1 MKRIE
6 QHIPPESFGADA
18 KNALSVT
25 EITTHIKDLLE
36 TAFGSLWV
44 TGEVS
49 NFRKQASGH
58 CYFTLKD
65 SGAQLRCVMW
75 RTTAARL
82 SALPTDGMQILAR
95 GTLTVYEPYG
105 QHQLVVS
112 YAQPAGV
119 GSLQAAF
126 EELKAKLATEGL
138 FDESRKRPIPRW
150 PTTVG
155 VVTSGTG
162 AAVRD
167 IINVISRRMPTTRII
182 VRPTVVQGDKAAS
195 DIVDA
200 IRQFNEH
207 NVADVLIVGRGG
219 GSLEDLWAFNE
230 EPVVRAIVGSRIPVI
245 SAVGHEIDFTLA
257 DFAADLRAPTPS
269 AAAEIVVPDIR
280 EVRQFVAGAYRE
292 LGENLRTQVD
302 RAAERFQRAWSPDV
316 MRRVYDRIDRRSQDV
331 DRMAEAI
338 GRRAER
344 IVQNRVSRFRSHV
357 GTLHALSPLRVLARG
372 FAVAE
377 REDGSLILDASDVSP
392 KDRFRVRLH
401 QGIILGIVDSR
412 LGS

>member
-1 MKRIE
+1 
-6 QHIPPESFGADA
+6 
-18 KNALSVT
+18 
-25 EITTHIKDLLE
+25 
-36 TAFGSLWV
+36 
-44 TGEVS
+44 
-49 NFRKQASGH
+49 
-58 CYFTLKD
+58 
-65 SGAQLRCVMW
+65 
-75 RTTAARL
+75 
-82 SALPTDGMQILAR
+82 
-95 GTLTVYEPYG
+95 
-105 QHQLVVS
+105 
-112 YAQPAGV
+112 
-119 GSLQAAF
+119 
-126 EELKAKLATEGL
+126 
-138 FDESRKRPIPRW
+138 
-150 PTTVG
+150 
-155 VVTSGTG
+155 
-162 AAVRD
+162 
-167 IINVISRRMPTTRII
+167 
-182 VRPTVVQGDKAAS
+182 VRPTVVQGDKAAP

-292 LGENLRTQVD
+292 LGESLRTQVD

-316 MRRVYDRIDRRSQDV
+316 MRRIYDRIDRRSQDV

-344 IVQNRVSRFRSHV
+344 IVQSRVSRFRSHV
-357 GTLHALSPLRVLARG
+357 GTLQALSPLRVLARG

>member
-1 MKRIE
+1 MKRTDS
-6 QHIPPESFGADA
+6 PTSPESFGADA
-18 KNALSVT
+18 KNALTVT
-25 EITTHIKDLLE
+25 DITAHIKDLLE

-75 RTTAARL
+75 RTTATRL

-126 EELKAKLATEGL
+126 EELKTKLTAEGL
-138 FDESRKRPIPRW
+138 FDEARKRPIPRW
-150 PTTVG
+150 PATIG

-167 IINVISRRMPTTRII
+167 IINVVSRRMPTTRIV
-182 VRPTVVQGDKAAS
+182 VRPTVVQGDKAAP

-230 EPVVRAIVGSRIPVI
+230 EPVVRAIVGSQIPVI

-269 AAAEIVVPDIR
+269 AAAEIVVPDVR
-280 EVRQFVAGAYRE
+280 EVRQQVAEAYRE
-292 LGENLRTQVD
+292 LGENLRSQVD
-302 RAAERFQRAWSPDV
+302 RSAERFERAWSPDV
-316 MRRVYDRIDRRSQDV
+316 VRRIHDRIDRRTQDV

-344 IVQNRVSRFRSHV
+344 IVQNRVSRFRGQV
-357 GTLHALSPLRVLARG
+357 GTLHALSPLKVLARG

-377 REDGSLILDASDVSP
+377 RENGSLILDASDVNP

-401 QGIILGIVDSR
+401 HGIILGIVDSR